1 MKWLQKPFR
10 PPKVILN
17 EIEEPDYPEE
27 IQDPINY
34 FSKYFDDSDFEN
46 MSFFT
51 NLFAVQKNTNHFK
64 PTNTRE
70 IKEFIGIHLMMG
82 ALKFP
87 RIRMY
92 WEYNT
97 RINIIANTMNRNCF
111 FSLRSHFHVINNMD
125 IPKNNSDKFIKVRPL

>member
-1 MKWLQKPFR
+1 MHLKAVGGL
-10 PPKVILN
+10 
-17 EIEEPDYPEE
+17 
-27 IQDPINY
+27 
-34 FSKYFDDSDFEN
+34 SKYFNDSDFEN

-51 NLFAVQKNTNHFK
+51 NLYAVQKNTNNFK
-64 PTNTRE
+64 STNIQE
-70 IKEFIGIHLMMG
+70 MKEFVGMHLVMG

-97 RINIIANTMNRNCF
+97 RINMIADTMNRNRF

-125 IPKNNSDKFIKVRPL
+125 IPKNNNDKFIKVRPLFDRIKKNMFRTNCREKFIGR